1 MDKKTLTAR
10 DVMGTDIVTV
20 RDDAS
25 VWDVAKLFSE
35 RGIHGAPVVDDK
47 GQLVGVVSQTDIVRH
62 LQVIAHSTDK
72 SQNFYFDMD
81 NGMQTLTGKPVTA
94 RELMNPHVISAPE
107 DAPVHELCRTLLRHH
122 IHRIIITRDREIRGI
137 VTTSDILKAI

>member
-1 MDKKTLTAR
+1 MEKKELLAR
-10 DVMGTDIVTV
+10 DVMGTDIITV
-20 RDDAS
+20 REDAT

-35 RGIHGAPVVDDK
+35 RGIHGAPVVDTA
-47 GQLVGVVSQTDIVRH
+47 GCLVGVVSQTDIVRH
-62 LQVIAHSTDK
+62 LQVIARSTDK

-81 NGMQTLTGKPVTA
+81 SGLQAQNGDPVTA
-94 RELMNPHVISAPE
+94 RELMNPQVISAPE

-122 IHRIIITRDREIRGI
+122 IHRIIITHNREIRGI